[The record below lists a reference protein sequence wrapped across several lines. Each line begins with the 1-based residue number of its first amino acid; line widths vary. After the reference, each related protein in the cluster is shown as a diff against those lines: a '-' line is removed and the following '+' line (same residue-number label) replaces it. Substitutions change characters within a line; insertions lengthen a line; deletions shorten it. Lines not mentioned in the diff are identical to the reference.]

1 MTTTTDH
8 NLEELAARL
17 GATIVTH
24 DGGEKGRYYGHGIIS
39 LRRGLGP
46 KNYRCTLAHE
56 LAHHA
61 LGHDPAAT
69 GWVHDRQ
76 ERQAEKWAAQHLI
89 SPTEYAAAETLYG
102 PQPSQ
107 IAHELG
113 VTVKVLKTWAS
124 IYERNAPHEYRSGYS
139 RSICKS
145 QRAET
150 HN

>member
-1 MTTTTDH
+1 MLPMIQIQNRKKGMMTTTTDP
-8 NLEELAARL
+8 NLEQLAAQL
-17 GATIVTH
+17 GAAIITH

-56 LAHHA
+56 LAHHS

-76 ERQAEKWAAQHLI
+76 ERQANEWAAKLLI
-89 SPTEYAAAETLYG
+89 SPTEYATTETLYR
-102 PQPSQ
+102 PQLSL

-113 VTVKVLKTWAS
+113 VTVKVLKTW
-124 IYERNAPHEYRSGYS
+124 ITLYERNA
-139 RSICKS
+139 
-145 QRAET
+145 A
-150 HN
+150 

>member
-1 MTTTTDH
+1 MMTTTTDPK
-8 NLEELAARL
+8 LEQLAAQL

-56 LAHHA
+56 LAHHS

-76 ERQAEKWAAQHLI
+76 ERQANEWAARRLI
-89 SPTEYAAAETLYG
+89 SPTEYQLAEQLYG
-102 PQPSQ
+102 PHP
-107 IAHELG
+107 AHLAAELG
-113 VTVKVLKTWAS
+113 VTVKVLKTWTS
-124 IYERNAPHEYRSGYS
+124 IYERKLA
-139 RSICKS
+139 
-145 QRAET
+145 A
-150 HN
+150 

>member
-17 GATIVTH
+17 GATIITH

-76 ERQAEKWAAQHLI
+76 ERQANEWAARLLI
-89 SPTEYAAAETLYG
+89 NPTDYATTEAIYG
-102 PQPSQ
+102 PHPATL
-107 IAHELG
+107 AHELG
-113 VTVKVLKTWAS
+113 VTVKVLKTWQS
-124 IYERNAPHEYRSGYS
+124 LYERTA
-139 RSICKS
+139 
-145 QRAET
+145 A
-150 HN
+150 

>member
-1 MTTTTDH
+1 MTVIRNRKKGMMTTTTDP
-8 NLEELAARL
+8 NLEQLAAQL
-17 GATIVTH
+17 GAAIITH

-61 LGHDPAAT
+61 LGHDPAAS

-76 ERQAEKWAAQHLI
+76 ERQANEWAARRLI
-89 SPTEYAAAETLYG
+89 SPTEYATTETLYG
-102 PQPSQ
+102 PQLSL

-113 VTVKVLKTWAS
+113 VTVKVLKTW
-124 IYERNAPHEYRSGYS
+124 ITLYERNA
-139 RSICKS
+139 
-145 QRAET
+145 A
-150 HN
+150 

>member
-1 MTTTTDH
+1 MMTTTTDPK
-8 NLEELAARL
+8 LEQLAAQL

-56 LAHHA
+56 LAHHS

-76 ERQAEKWAAQHLI
+76 ERQANEWAARLLI
-89 SPTEYAAAETLYG
+89 SPTEYQLAEQLYG
-102 PQPSQ
+102 PHP
-107 IAHELG
+107 AHLAAELG
-113 VTVKVLKTWAS
+113 VTVKVLKTWTS
-124 IYERNAPHEYRSGYS
+124 IYERKLA
-139 RSICKS
+139 
-145 QRAET
+145 A
-150 HN
+150 

>member
-1 MTTTTDH
+1 MTTTTDR
-8 NLEELAARL
+8 NLEQLAAQL

-56 LAHHA
+56 LAHHS

-76 ERQAEKWAAQHLI
+76 ERQANEWAARLLI
-89 SPTEYAAAETLYG
+89 SPTEYQLAEQLYG
-102 PQPSQ
+102 PHP
-107 IAHELG
+107 AHLAAELG
-113 VTVKVLKTWAS
+113 VTVKVLKTWTS
-124 IYERNAPHEYRSGYS
+124 IYERKLA
-139 RSICKS
+139 
-145 QRAET
+145 A
-150 HN
+150 